1 MQLQG
6 ILKFTDHSNLYNNRR
21 VKFRKAGSCN
31 WSRRRA
37 YWLQKSICRADYL
50 ACARRSKNLATQSF
64 NAKGTHTI
72 ASVNHP
78 TISKSVRIRDSV
90 VQRKETSVRRRRLK
104 RTELHRC
111 RKVPSKP
118 FPFYYTPKRIKKR
131 MGFRR
136 RCGTSVNVKVGSKR
150 EADVKSKI
158 VRNAPKTNRKV
169 RRPSSRNLPKPT
181 STPELKHST
190 APKYHISY
198 KKTLAV
204 YKTMRK
210 GSSFYPSRRVLW
222 RNRHRVVLGDRLN
235 KNSFC
240 DDYRFS
246 TKQDKEYFCPEP
258 PEEDEDPLADGSVCD
273 GKSQVCTG
281 GLVSGSYEQSST
293 VTSVR
298 ESVEREAPQWLKMG
312 GEYSSDNIKDGP
324 DSSEEYDPE
333 KDKATNR
340 KRKQAKA
347 RKRWKRKRKQ
357 RDSEYRTSEFKERSR
372 KRRSG
377 EEQRNR
383 KDVFQ
388 ERSRKRR
395 SGEE

>member
-1 MQLQG
+1 MRNAQ
-6 ILKFTDHSNLYNNRR
+6 K
-21 VKFRKAGSCN
+21 RKKKI
-31 WSRRRA
+31 RRA
-37 YWLQKSICRADYL
+37 LS
-50 ACARRSKNLATQSF
+50 
-64 NAKGTHTI
+64 
-72 ASVNHP
+72 
-78 TISKSVRIRDSV
+78 
-90 VQRKETSVRRRRLK
+90 
-104 RTELHRC
+104 
-111 RKVPSKP
+111 
-118 FPFYYTPKRIKKR
+118 PK
-131 MGFRR
+131 
-136 RCGTSVNVKVGSKR
+136 
-150 EADVKSKI
+150 
-158 VRNAPKTNRKV
+158 
-169 RRPSSRNLPKPT
+169 LPKPT
-181 STPELKHST
+181 STPELKHLT
-190 APKYHISY
+190 APNYHISY

-204 YKTMRK
+204 YKSMRK

-258 PEEDEDPLADGSVCD
+258 PEEDEDPLGDGSVCD

-347 RKRWKRKRKQ
+347 VKRWKRKRKK
-357 RDSEYRTSEFKERSR
+357 RDPEHRSNEFKQRSR

-377 EEQRNR
+377 H
-383 KDVFQ
+383 
-388 ERSRKRR
+388 ERRDL
-395 SGEE
+395 SGDEITTT